1 MDGRREIVVEE
12 VRDVSSLFRSTS
24 AMFLVCSLPTNVV
37 DLAVLSLKIL
47 GGLDVK

>member
-12 VRDVSSLFRSTS
+12 VRDVSRLFRSTS